1 MATGQ
6 VKLFGTIQ
14 LTNYA
19 NIYGGGKINGVEGE
33 SLGKSANAQV
43 NGSPAFIT
51 EANSIIQG
59 NTSEDN
65 CANSASTYYTNYLGG
80 TLERGLIFDNAS
92 GFTQGGLATQYF
104 RLDGTTPRYLMGG
117 NSRRSGYY
125 NLEYVGDCEG

>member
-1 MATGQ
+1 MAAGQ

-14 LTNYA
+14 LTNFA
-19 NIYGGGKINGVEGE
+19 NIYRDAQINGVRGD

-65 CANSASTYYTNYLGG
+65 CANSASTYYTNSLGG
-80 TLERGLIFDNAS
+80 SLNGALIFDYAS
-92 GFTQGGLATQYF
+92 GFTQGGLASQYF
-104 RLDGTTPRYLMGG
+104 RLDGTTPQYLMGDFD
-117 NSRRSGYY
+117 SRSGYY
-125 NLEYVGDCEG
+125 NLENVGDCR

>member
-19 NIYGGGKINGVEGE
+19 NIYGGGKINGVRGD

-43 NGSPAFIT
+43 NGSPAFMT

-65 CANSASTYYTNYLGG
+65 CANSASTYYTNSLGG
-80 TLERGLIFDNAS
+80 SLNESLIFDNAS
-92 GFTQGGLATQYF
+92 GFTQQGLASQYF
-104 RLDGTTPRYLMGG
+104 RLDGTTTQYFMGDFD
-117 NSRRSGYY
+117 SRRGYY
-125 NLEYVGDCEG
+125 NLENVGDCRG